1 MFAEKISNESKKEK
15 IEKEAIRQLRE
26 LGLDFEYLKGKTI
39 LDVGAGPAF
48 IAEAAKNKGIKVIS
62 IDIDPEKWK
71 KLEGELPDVPYIKAS
86 AEKLPFKDETF
97 DIVISHAGPF
107 NNTDS
112 KDLIFDYINEAKRV
126 LKNGGELRFG
136 PGDLNANIFAEEE
149 LFNEAERKT
158 FSREQRIDRIAQ
170 KSLEL
175 LKNIDPNIERIELK
189 NSNLTSPLKSFYIL
203 KKENRRKDKEN

>member
-203 KKENRRKDKEN
+203 KKENPQKDKEN